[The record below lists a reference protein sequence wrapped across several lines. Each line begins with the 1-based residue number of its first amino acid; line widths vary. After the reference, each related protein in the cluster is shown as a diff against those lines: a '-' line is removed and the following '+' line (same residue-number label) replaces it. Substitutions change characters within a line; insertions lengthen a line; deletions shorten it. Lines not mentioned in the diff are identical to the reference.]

1 MKIDEHKLRMVN
13 RLSTGKS
20 WYKPFQYK
28 EDVDKPG
35 DVRNIL
41 LVLATLIAS
50 VTFKAGVN
58 PPGGVWQE
66 GDHAG
71 RAIYASNSAAYYV
84 FLISNTLALATSILV
99 IIPLT
104 YKFPCHLEIVIATI
118 SMAVTYGSAVFAVT
132 PHEIR
137 FRYAIAA
144 FAVPFILRC
153 LIQLFK
159 VLVFKNDHK
168 SDPENGNNE

>member
-1 MKIDEHKLRMVN
+1 MVN

-41 LVLATLIAS
+41 LVVATLIAS
-50 VTFKAGVN
+50 VTFQAGVN
-58 PPGGVWQE
+58 PPGG
-66 GDHAG
+66 
-71 RAIYASNSAAYYV
+71 
-84 FLISNTLALATSILV
+84 ISNTLALATSILV

-104 YKFPCHLEIVIATI
+104 YKFSCHLEIVIATI
-118 SMAVTYGSAVFAVT
+118 SMTVTYGSAVFAVT

-137 FRYAIAA
+137 FRYATAA

-159 VLVFKNDHK
+159 VLVFNNDHK

>member
-1 MKIDEHKLRMVN
+1 
-13 RLSTGKS
+13 
-20 WYKPFQYK
+20 YKPFQYI
-28 EDVDKPG
+28 EDVDKPS

-41 LVLATLIAS
+41 LVVATLIAS
-50 VTFKAGVN
+50 VTFQVGVN

-66 GDHAG
+66 GDHVG
-71 RAIYASNSAAYYV
+71 KAIYASEPATYSI
-84 FLISNTLALATSILV
+84 FLISNTLTLATSMLI

-104 YKFPCHLEIVIATI
+104 YKFPFHLEIVIATF
-118 SMAVTYGSAVFAVT
+118 SMAVTYGSAVVAVT

-137 FRYAIAA
+137 FRYPIAA
-144 FAVPFILRC
+144 FAMPFILRC

-168 SDPENGNNE
+168 SDLENDNNE